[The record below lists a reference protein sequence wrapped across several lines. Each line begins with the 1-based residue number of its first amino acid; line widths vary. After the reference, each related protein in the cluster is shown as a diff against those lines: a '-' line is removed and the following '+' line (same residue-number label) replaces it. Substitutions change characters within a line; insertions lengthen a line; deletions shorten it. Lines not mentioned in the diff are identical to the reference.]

1 MPLRPDPPASD
12 SPARP
17 LGPLRWSWHPHRR
30 GEPAEPAARSWLAG
44 QLGWASPDSLP
55 LQRDARGRPHLL
67 SAGIDCSWS
76 HSGEGLL
83 VVLARGVIVGAD
95 CERLHAR
102 PRALALARRFFTGPE
117 HDWLAAQPA
126 GETRD
131 RAFLRLWCAK
141 ESVLKAHGHG
151 LSFGLEKLRFA
162 EHDGA
167 LRLIECDPA
176 LGEPAQWRL
185 SEIAPEPGYLGALA
199 WRPYENPGAS
209 L

>member
-1 MPLRPDPPASD
+1 MPLRPDPPVSTA
-12 SPARP
+12 PAP
-17 LGPLRWSWHPHRR
+17 PALPVGPLRWSWHPHRR
-30 GEPAEPAARSWLAG
+30 GEPAEPAARDWLAG
-44 QLGWASPDSLP
+44 QLGHSPDTLP

-83 VVLARGVIVGAD
+83 VVLAQGVIVGAD

-102 PRALALARRFFTGPE
+102 PRALALARRFFTAPE

-126 GETRD
+126 GEPRD

-151 LSFGLEKLRFA
+151 LSFGLERLRF
-162 EHDGA
+162 EVQGER
-167 LRLIECDPA
+167 LRLIECDPE
-176 LGEPAQWRL
+176 LGDAAAWTLHELEPA
-185 SEIAPEPGYLGALA
+185 AGYVAALA
-199 WRPYENPGAS
+199 WRG
-209 L
+209 